1 MLQTI
6 FYIVVMVALV
16 VIAGVYLFINV
27 CENRRMLRIID
38 DSNTNITT
46 INEQFNRASKNYEE
60 TIRLN
65 RERTA
70 EIMIMLDEY
79 KKKFGELPKDEKS
92 SQE

>member
-16 VIAGVYLFINV
+16 VIAGVDFFINV
-27 CENRRMLRIID
+27 CENRRLLRIID
-38 DSNTNITT
+38 DCNANITT
-46 INEQFNRASKNYEE
+46 INEQFNRASRNYEE

-70 EIMIMLDEY
+70 EFMVVLDEY
-79 KKKFGELPKDEKS
+79 KKKFGELP
-92 SQE
+92 

>member
-16 VIAGVYLFINV
+16 VIAGVDLFINV
-27 CENRRMLRIID
+27 CENRRLLRIID

-70 EIMIMLDEY
+70 ELMIVLDEY
-79 KKKFGELPKDEKS
+79 KKKFVELPKDEKS